1 MKKFLILI
9 PVLFFFFQVRAQEGT
24 LEGSHYTY
32 GDLDKLGKLD
42 LTDIYIQQVQ
52 KLNLLMPYVPFNQ
65 KGEAVSLTNMGIPN
79 TKENNQVIKK
89 LDGSGGTHNEAVDE
103 SLASIIPY
111 ADKEE
116 VIKAILFVQSTI
128 ERLEAGL

>member
-1 MKKFLILI
+1 MLI
-9 PVLFFFFQVRAQEGT
+9 PVMLFAFAVQAQEGT
-24 LEGSHYTY
+24 LDGSHYTY
-32 GDLDKLGKLD
+32 GDLDKLGKLE
-42 LTDIYIQQVQ
+42 LTEIYIKQVQ
-52 KLNLLMPYVPFNQ
+52 KMNLLMPYIPFNQ

-89 LDGSGGTHNEAVDE
+89 LDGSGGTHNEAMDE
-103 SLASIIPY
+103 SLTSIIPY